1 MIRLCCYQVSNGHKF
16 GSSPGL
22 ALYVLFEYIMVIRM
36 RNLKDRSEERLDMKQ
51 EPECRNC
58 HRFRVRPGAIA
69 ALNDSK
75 LGSITDISRDGLAFR
90 YIDFGSEDEKECL
103 ESPTV
108 SIVNDA
114 GFALHDVPC
123 RIITDDYSQPEYSFS
138 TLRMNKCRLQF
149 VDLTPE
155 QQAQLDYFIA
165 NFSKRE
171 LAEPVDLP
179 GDH

>member
-1 MIRLCCYQVSNGHKF
+1 
-16 GSSPGL
+16 L
-22 ALYVLFEYIMVIRM
+22 AIYVLIEHIKEIRM
-36 RNLKDRSEERLDMKQ
+36 RNIKERSEQRLDMKQ
-51 EPECRNC
+51 ETECRNY
-58 HRFRVRPGAIA
+58 HRFRVRAGAIA

-90 YIDFGSEDEKECL
+90 YIDFGSEDKEECL

-123 RIITDDYSQPEYSFS
+123 KIITDDNSQPEYSFS

-149 VDLTPE
+149 VNLTPE

-165 NFSKRE
+165 NFSKGQVDE
-171 LAEPVDLP
+171 LGDLP

>member
-1 MIRLCCYQVSNGHKF
+1 VLSPCRELANIRLVSGMGFNV
-16 GSSPGL
+16 
-22 ALYVLFEYIMVIRM
+22 LYGYIKVIRM
-36 RNLKDRSEERLDMKQ
+36 RNLKERSEERLDMEQ
-51 EPECRNC
+51 GTECRSY
-58 HRFRVRPGAIA
+58 HRFRVRAGAIA

-90 YIDFGSEDEKECL
+90 YIDFGYEDQEKCL
-103 ESPTV
+103 ESQTV

-165 NFSKRE
+165 NFARRQRDE
-171 LAEPVDLP
+171 LDDLP